1 MKLIVNADDFGFTK
15 GVNKGIIE
23 AHKNGIVT
31 SSTVMVTMPKIKHAR
46 KLSKRYPSLKLGL
59 HLNMTLGKPLTDC
72 PSLVKSNGEFFKPKE
87 NPDVTKFQK
96 AEIKR
101 EFLAQYNRFVELF
114 QKKPTHFDSHLYA
127 HQIYDV
133 AKEVVYEL
141 STEKD
146 IPVRDLETPN
156 YKKACFINCFKAID
170 PETVDDLLQRLEI
183 KLTEMEKVEIA
194 ELMVHPAYIDDYLC
208 LHSTYNTQRLVELE
222 ALTSSR
228 IKEIIQNHDIILTDF
243 EEEALCRK

>member
-15 GVNKGIIE
+15 GVNRGIIE

-31 SSTVMVTMPKIKHAR
+31 SSTVMVTMPKIRHAR
-46 KLSKRYPSLKLGL
+46 KLSKKYPNLKLGL

-72 PSLVKSNGEFFKPKE
+72 PSLVKPNGEFYKPKE

-101 EFLAQYNRFVELF
+101 EFLAQYNRFVKLF
-114 QKKPTHFDSHLYA
+114 QKKPTHLDSHLYA

-133 AKEVVYEL
+133 VKEVVYEL
-141 STEKD
+141 SAEKN
-146 IPVRDLETPN
+146 IPVRDLETTN
-156 YKKACFINCFKAID
+156 YKKACFLNCFKAFEH
-170 PETVDDLLQRLEI
+170 ETTDDILKRLEA
-183 KLTEMEKVEIA
+183 KFSEMKDVEVA

-208 LHSTYNTQRLVELE
+208 HHSSYNVQRSLELE

-228 IKEIIQNHDIILTDF
+228 IKEMIQNHDIVLTDF